1 MKPMPGDMHKHPGW
15 LSAVGKSEN
24 FRRCL
29 LVAASLIF
37 TWTLIEFPAMINLV
51 DYEFLESSGVFGD
64 LRFHRVP
71 DPELTH
77 LEPPHAHYRGSSA
90 MGGSFEGLYEIP
102 PSAAGVYRWDL
113 KYDRNGFRNDTD
125 LEAADLAV
133 VGDSMAE
140 GMTVSST
147 EVVTSVLQRLQG
159 KAVANL
165 GQFGFGPQQELI
177 VLERY
182 ALALR
187 PKTIIWMFSEGT
199 DLQDA
204 IRYRQVAAHPPT
216 RWNFFLQRSFTRL
229 AVRQLLRLLGPG
241 KPPGVKWS
249 GLVPT
254 SGGAVVQE
262 YFGTVT
268 QGPVETDQ
276 TAIDETVSTVARA
289 QQLASAH
296 GAVLIFVFIPD
307 KFRVFRDFCQYPPES
322 ECRNWAL
329 NDLPQ
334 RLQKA
339 LRAVCPGIGYLDLTP
354 SLIQG
359 MKDGALSYYPDD
371 VHWTPDGHRIAAA
384 AIHRYLVAAESGDR

>member
-77 LEPPHAHYRGSSA
+77 LEPPHARYRGSSA

-113 KYDRNGFRNDTD
+113 QYDRNGFRNDTD

-133 VGDSMAE
+133 VGDSMPE

-159 KAVANL
+159 KVVANL
-165 GQFGFGPQQELI
+165 GQFGF
-177 VLERY
+177 
-182 ALALR
+182 
-187 PKTIIWMFSEGT
+187 
-199 DLQDA
+199 
-204 IRYRQVAAHPPT
+204 
-216 RWNFFLQRSFTRL
+216 
-229 AVRQLLRLLGPG
+229 
-241 KPPGVKWS
+241 
-249 GLVPT
+249 
-254 SGGAVVQE
+254 
-262 YFGTVT
+262 
-268 QGPVETDQ
+268 
-276 TAIDETVSTVARA
+276 
-289 QQLASAH
+289 
-296 GAVLIFVFIPD
+296 
-307 KFRVFRDFCQYPPES
+307 
-322 ECRNWAL
+322 
-329 NDLPQ
+329 
-334 RLQKA
+334 
-339 LRAVCPGIGYLDLTP
+339 
-354 SLIQG
+354 
-359 MKDGALSYYPDD
+359 
-371 VHWTPDGHRIAAA
+371 
-384 AIHRYLVAAESGDR
+384 